1 MADFPSNLDDGELWL
16 PSEIFHN
23 QLSSMEDLAQRVAA
37 LAFLERRGSQT
48 LPKPPPNLRFLRPV
62 WYGLAGSLWEGYF
75 GFNGGLGVGY
85 GRGLY
90 GFGVE
95 GLWTSSGPVYSY
107 QFVNPV
113 QPQVERVMDARAR
126 VLSREQ
132 NRMLERLVL
141 PLQGRGLGVGGG
153 GLEREYGGT
162 GVFLPRT
169 GTTKTTT
176 RSRKTTSTL
185 NVGSQQ
191 SVRNRQEIQVIPQ
204 RSPIKMAD
212 MRKQEEC
219 HYHLPPEMGLPQYW
233 TY

>member
-37 LAFLERRGSQT
+37 LAFLERRRSQT
-48 LPKPPPNLRFLRPV
+48 LPKPTPNLVRFLPPV
-62 WYGLAGSLWEGYF
+62 RHGLAGSLREGYF
-75 GFNGGLGVGY
+75 DFNGGLGVGY

-95 GLWTSSGPVYSY
+95 GLWTSSGPVYSC

-132 NRMLERLVL
+132 NLMLERLVL
-141 PLQGRGLGVGGG
+141 PLQGRGLGVG

-176 RSRKTTSTL
+176 RARKTTSTL
-185 NVGSQQ
+185 NVRSQQ
-191 SVRNRQEIQVIPQ
+191 S
-204 RSPIKMAD
+204 
-212 MRKQEEC
+212 
-219 HYHLPPEMGLPQYW
+219 PPF
-233 TY
+233 